1 MSASLGTALLAP
13 HSCWTSGGLAVTV
26 GLGTCGRATTTATAT
41 SRAILL
47 VLLVLLLLIST
58 VPSIPALW
66 WGLGVEA
73 GLTLGSFS
81 FPNLFDFLLAFFEG
95 DGLALGFG
103 KELGLWLSGRVES
116 LARCSPASALWGRG
130 RGVKILPVSR
140 PHPPPS
146 SS

>member
-1 MSASLGTALLAP
+1 MSTSLGTALLAP
-13 HSCWTSGGLAVTV
+13 HSCWTSGRLAVTV
-26 GLGTCGRATTTATAT
+26 GLGTCGGATTTAAAT

-73 GLTLGSFS
+73 GLTLGGFS

-103 KELGLWLSGRVES
+103 EELGLWLS
-116 LARCSPASALWGRG
+116 
-130 RGVKILPVSR
+130 SR
-140 PHPPPS
+140 
-146 SS
+146 